1 MLSFSFILTAG
12 MLGIGFPAPP
22 LRELLSEAVSEPVSM
37 SISFR
42 NLEATMC
49 AYAAG
54 AATATAVVQRANL
67 YHELQVYTTRIR

>member
-12 MLGIGFPAPP
+12 ILGIGFPAPP

-54 AATATAVVQRANL
+54 AAVFKQKAKFQYPLLIVQHQNN
-67 YHELQVYTTRIR
+67 I